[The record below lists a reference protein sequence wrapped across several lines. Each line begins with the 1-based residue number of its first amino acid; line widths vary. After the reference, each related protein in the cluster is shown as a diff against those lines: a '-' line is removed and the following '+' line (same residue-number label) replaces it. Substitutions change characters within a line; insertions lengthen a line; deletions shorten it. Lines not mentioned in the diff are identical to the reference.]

1 MIISSKEAEGKA
13 LVTVAEL
20 MCAAARTAPKTQE
33 IDNVVAAIVGQES
46 KDRLV
51 TEMRTIARQERKQNF
66 ERDAACLEKV
76 LLVVLVGTKIAPTG
90 LSCGLCG
97 YENCEACLE
106 KNGMCV
112 FNASDL
118 GIALGSA
125 VSVAANHRVDNRIM
139 YSIGIAAVRLRLL
152 GRGEEVKL
160 VYGIPLSISGKDPFF
175 DRERS

>member
-1 MIISSKEAEGKA
+1 MIISSKDAEGKA

-20 MCAAARTAPKTQE
+20 MCAAARTAPKTRGM
-33 IDNVVAAIVGQES
+33 DNIVVAIVGQES

-76 LLVVLVGTKIAPTG
+76 LLVVLFGTKIAPAG

-97 YENCEACLE
+97 YENCDTCLDKE
-106 KNGMCV
+106 GICV
-112 FNASDL
+112 FNVGDL

-160 VYGIPLSISGKDPFF
+160 VYGVPLSISSKNPFF